1 VRSLLRL
8 VPMLKPYTRTI
19 VFGTFCMVMVAGTQL
34 LPPLLIRYAINK
46 VLIPRDAGRLLPM
59 VVGFVVVFGVH
70 AIFLAR
76 RTYVMH
82 VLGQRFVLD
91 IRRRLYA
98 HLQRLS
104 LTYYDSRQTGE
115 IMSRVSNDVNML
127 EDLVV
132 HGTDTVVVQILTLI
146 GALAIV
152 FGFLAWQLGL
162 VMLAPVPILLI
173 SIYHF
178 SLRIRPI
185 YRSIRDRLGD
195 INARLQDN
203 LSGIRVIK
211 AFTREDHEQHRF
223 DHEST
228 EYYDMNVQGIRLW
241 ANFFPRIEFLVSLGM
256 VGVLG
261 VGALLIFRRQLDIG
275 TIAGALLY
283 VDMIYRPIGELFR
296 VYDVILRASAA
307 ADRIFEILDAESEV
321 REAPDAVALQDVR
334 GEVDFDDVYFR
345 YATGEQVLQGINLHV
360 SPGERIALVGRS
372 GAGKTSI
379 INLLPRFYDPER
391 GAIRID
397 GRDIRTMTLDSL
409 RAHMAMVLQETFLF
423 SGSVRENLAYGKLDA
438 TDEEIEAAAQIANA
452 HEFVTQL
459 PDGYETQVGERGIKL
474 SGGQKQRIA
483 IARAVLADP
492 RILILD
498 EATSSVDAESEFLI
512 HQALERLMHGR
523 TTFIVAHRLSTIKN
537 ADRIVVLEEGRVVA
551 QGDHQTLLMTSPIYA
566 QLYDMQFRVD
576 AAVEGDEKGPPA
588 PVEEERPGWMGI

>member
-1 VRSLLRL
+1 MRSLLRL
-8 VPMLKPYTRTI
+8 VPMLRPYTRTI
-19 VFGTFCMVMVAGTQL
+19 VFGTVCMVMVAGTQL

-46 VLIPRDAGRLLPM
+46 VLMPRDVARLLPM
-59 VVGFVVVFGVH
+59 VVAFIVVFGVH

-115 IMSRVSNDVNML
+115 IMSRVSNDVNVL

-132 HGTDTVVVQILTLI
+132 HGTDTVIVQLLTLV
-146 GALAIV
+146 GAAAIV
-152 FGFLAWQLGL
+152 FSILSWQLGL
-162 VMLAPVPILLI
+162 VILAPVPILLI
-173 SIYHF
+173 AVYRF

-211 AFTREDHEQHRF
+211 AFTREDHEQNRF

-228 EYYDMNVQGIRLW
+228 EYYDMSVSGIRLW
-241 ANFFPRIEFLVSLGM
+241 ATFFPKIEFLVSMGM
-256 VGVLG
+256 VGVMG
-261 VGALLIFRRQLDIG
+261 VGGLLIIRRQLDLG

-321 REAPDAVALQDVR
+321 RDAPDAVALEEVR

-379 INLLPRFYDPER
+379 INLLPRFYDPES
-391 GAIRID
+391 GVIRID
-397 GRDIRTMTLDSL
+397 GRDIRTVTLDSL

-423 SGSVRENLAYGKLDA
+423 SGTVRENLAYGKLDA
-438 TDEEIEAAAQIANA
+438 TSEDIEAAATIANA

-459 PDGYETQVGERGIKL
+459 PEGYETQVGERGIKL

-483 IARAVLADP
+483 IARAVLANP

-512 HQALERLMHGR
+512 HQALERLMRGR

-551 QGDHQTLLMTSPIYA
+551 QGDHQTLLVTSSIYA

-576 AAVEGDEKGPPA
+576 AAVEGEQKPPPA
-588 PVEEERPGWMGI
+588 PLEERPGWMPI

>member
-1 VRSLLRL
+1 MRSLLRL
-8 VPMLKPYTRTI
+8 VPMLRPYTRTI
-19 VFGTFCMVMVAGTQL
+19 VFGTVCMVMVAGTQL

-46 VLIPRDAGRLLPM
+46 VLMPRDVARLLPM
-59 VVGFVVVFGVH
+59 VVAFIVVFGVH

-115 IMSRVSNDVNML
+115 IMSRVSNDVNVL

-132 HGTDTVVVQILTLI
+132 HGTDTVIVQLLTLV
-146 GALAIV
+146 GAGAIV
-152 FGFLAWQLGL
+152 FSILSWQLGL
-162 VMLAPVPILLI
+162 VILAPVPILLI

-228 EYYDMNVQGIRLW
+228 EYYDMSVSGIRLW
-241 ANFFPRIEFLVSLGM
+241 ANFFPKIEFLVSMGM
-256 VGVLG
+256 VGVIG
-261 VGALLIFRRQLDIG
+261 VGGLLIIRRQLDLG
-275 TIAGALLY
+275 TMAGALLY

-321 REAPDAVALQDVR
+321 REAPDAVALEDVR

-345 YATGEQVLQGINLHV
+345 YAIGEQVLQGINLHV

-379 INLLPRFYDPER
+379 INLLPRFYDPES
-391 GAIRID
+391 GVIRID
-397 GRDIRTMTLDSL
+397 GRDIRTVTLDSL
-409 RAHMAMVLQETFLF
+409 RARMAMVLQETFLF
-423 SGSVRENLAYGKLDA
+423 SGTVRENLAYGKLDA
-438 TDEEIEAAAQIANA
+438 TNEEIEAAARIANA

-459 PDGYETQVGERGIKL
+459 PEGYETQVGERGIKL

-483 IARAVLADP
+483 IARAVLANP

-551 QGDHQTLLMTSPIYA
+551 QGDHQTLLVTSSIYA

-576 AAVEGDEKGPPA
+576 AAVEGEQKPPPA
-588 PVEEERPGWMGI
+588 PLEERPGWMPI

>member
-1 VRSLLRL
+1 MRSLLRL
-8 VPMLKPYTRTI
+8 VPMLRPYTRTI
-19 VFGTFCMVMVAGTQL
+19 VFGTVCMVMVAGTQL

-46 VLIPRDAGRLLPM
+46 VLMPRDVARLLPM
-59 VVGFVVVFGVH
+59 VVAFVVVFGVH

-115 IMSRVSNDVNML
+115 IMSRVSNDVNVL

-132 HGTDTVVVQILTLI
+132 HGTDTVIVQLLTLV
-146 GALAIV
+146 GAAAIV
-152 FGFLAWQLGL
+152 FSILSWQLGL
-162 VMLAPVPILLI
+162 VILAPVPILLI
-173 SIYHF
+173 AVYRF

-211 AFTREDHEQHRF
+211 AFTREDHEQNRF

-228 EYYDMNVQGIRLW
+228 EYYDMSVSGIRLW
-241 ANFFPRIEFLVSLGM
+241 ATFFPKIEFLVSMGM
-256 VGVLG
+256 VGVMG
-261 VGALLIFRRQLDIG
+261 VGGLLIIRRQLDLG

-321 REAPDAVALQDVR
+321 RDAPDAVALEEVR

-379 INLLPRFYDPER
+379 INLLPRFYDPEG

-397 GRDIRTMTLDSL
+397 GRDIRTVTLDSL

-423 SGSVRENLAYGKLDA
+423 SGTVRENLAYGKLDA
-438 TDEEIEAAAQIANA
+438 TSEDIEAAATIANA

-459 PDGYETQVGERGIKL
+459 PEGYETQVGERGIKL

-483 IARAVLADP
+483 IARAVLANP

-512 HQALERLMHGR
+512 HQALERLMRGR

-551 QGDHQTLLMTSPIYA
+551 QGDHQTLLVTSSIYA

-576 AAVEGDEKGPPA
+576 AAVEGEQKPPPA
-588 PVEEERPGWMGI
+588 PLEERPGWMPI

>member
-8 VPMLKPYTRTI
+8 VPILRPHTRT
-19 VFGTFCMVMVAGTQL
+19 VAFGTFCMVMVAGTTLVPPLVIKYAIDHVL
-34 LPPLLIRYAINK
+34 LPHKLSLLLR
-46 VLIPRDAGRLLPM
+46 V
-59 VVGFVVVFGVH
+59 VVGFVAIFGVH
-70 AIFLAR
+70 ALFLAR

-91 IRRRLYA
+91 IRTRLYA

-115 IMSRVSNDVNML
+115 IMSRVSNDVNVL

-132 HGTDTVVVQILTLI
+132 HGTDTVIVQLITLV
-146 GALAIV
+146 GAAAIV
-152 FGFLAWQLGL
+152 FGYLSWQLGL
-162 VMLAPVPILLI
+162 IILAPVPIMLI
-173 SIYHF
+173 LIYGF
-178 SLRIRPI
+178 SKRVRPI

-211 AFTREDHEQHRF
+211 AFNREDHEQGRF
-223 DHEST
+223 DRESA
-228 EYYDMNVQGIRLW
+228 EYYDMNVRGIRLW
-241 ANFFPRIEFLVSLGM
+241 ANFFPRIDFIVSLGM
-256 VGVLG
+256 VGIIG
-261 VGALLIFRRQLDIG
+261 VGGWLFMRGAFPFG
-275 TIAGALLY
+275 TIAAALLY
-283 VDMIYRPIGELFR
+283 VDMFYRPIGELFR
-296 VYDVILRASAA
+296 VYDVILRSSAA
-307 ADRIFEILDAESEV
+307 ADRIFEILDADVEIHD
-321 REAPDAVALQDVR
+321 AADAVAITHMR

-345 YATGEQVLQGINLHV
+345 YATGEPVLLGINLHV

-379 INLLPRFYDPER
+379 INLLPRFYDPES

-397 GRDIRTMTLDSL
+397 GRDIRTVTLESL
-409 RAHMAMVLQETFLF
+409 RSRIAMVLQETFLF
-423 SGSVRENLAYGKLDA
+423 SGTVRENLAYGKLDA
-438 TDEEIEAAAQIANA
+438 TDDEIVEAAKVANA
-452 HEFVTQL
+452 HEFITQL

-483 IARAVLADP
+483 IARAVLANP

-512 HQALERLMHGR
+512 HQALERLMRGR

-537 ADRIVVLEEGRVVA
+537 ADRIVVLEDGRVVA
-551 QGDHQTLLMTSPIYA
+551 QGDHQTLLTTSPIYA

-576 AAVEGDEKGPPA
+576 AAVEAERAAPA
-588 PVEEERPGWMGI
+588 ADAPEERPRWMPI

>member
-8 VPMLKPYTRTI
+8 VPMLRPYTRTI
-19 VFGTFCMVMVAGTQL
+19 VFGTVCMVMVAGTQL

-46 VLIPRDAGRLLPM
+46 VLMPRDVARLLPM
-59 VVGFVVVFGVH
+59 VVAFIVVFGVH

-115 IMSRVSNDVNML
+115 IMSRVSNDVNVL

-132 HGTDTVVVQILTLI
+132 HGTDTVIVQLLTLV
-146 GALAIV
+146 GAGAIV
-152 FGFLAWQLGL
+152 FSILSWQLGL
-162 VMLAPVPILLI
+162 VILAPVPILLI

-228 EYYDMNVQGIRLW
+228 EYYDMSVSGIRLW
-241 ANFFPRIEFLVSLGM
+241 ANFFPKIEFLVSMGM
-256 VGVLG
+256 VGVIG
-261 VGALLIFRRQLDIG
+261 VGGLLIIRRQLDLG
-275 TIAGALLY
+275 TMAGALLY

-321 REAPDAVALQDVR
+321 REAPDAVALEDVR

-345 YATGEQVLQGINLHV
+345 YAIGEQVLQGINLHV

-379 INLLPRFYDPER
+379 INLLPRFYDPES
-391 GAIRID
+391 GVIRID
-397 GRDIRTMTLDSL
+397 GRDIRTVTLDSL
-409 RAHMAMVLQETFLF
+409 RARMAMVLQETFLF
-423 SGSVRENLAYGKLDA
+423 SGTVRENLAYGKLDA
-438 TDEEIEAAAQIANA
+438 TNEEIEAAARIANA

-459 PDGYETQVGERGIKL
+459 PEGYETQVGERGIKL

-483 IARAVLADP
+483 IARAVLANP

-551 QGDHQTLLMTSPIYA
+551 QGDHQTLLVTSSIYA

-576 AAVEGDEKGPPA
+576 AAVEGEQKPPPA
-588 PVEEERPGWMGI
+588 PLEERPGWMPI

>member
-8 VPMLKPYTRTI
+8 VPMLRPYTRTI
-19 VFGTFCMVMVAGTQL
+19 VFGTVCMVMVAGTQL

-46 VLIPRDAGRLLPM
+46 VLMPRDVARLLPM
-59 VVGFVVVFGVH
+59 VVAFVVVFGVH

-115 IMSRVSNDVNML
+115 IMSRVSNDVNVL

-132 HGTDTVVVQILTLI
+132 HGTDTVIVQLLTLV
-146 GALAIV
+146 GAAAIV
-152 FGFLAWQLGL
+152 FSILSWQLGL
-162 VMLAPVPILLI
+162 VILAPVPILLI
-173 SIYHF
+173 AVYRF

-211 AFTREDHEQHRF
+211 AFTREDHEQNRF

-228 EYYDMNVQGIRLW
+228 EYYDMSVSGIRLW
-241 ANFFPRIEFLVSLGM
+241 ATFFPKIEFLVSMGM
-256 VGVLG
+256 VGVMG
-261 VGALLIFRRQLDIG
+261 VGGLLIIRRQLDLG

-321 REAPDAVALQDVR
+321 RDAPDAVALEEVR

-379 INLLPRFYDPER
+379 INLLPRFYDPEG

-397 GRDIRTMTLDSL
+397 GRDIRTVTLDSL

-423 SGSVRENLAYGKLDA
+423 SGTVRENLAYGKLDA
-438 TDEEIEAAAQIANA
+438 TSEDIEAAATIANA

-459 PDGYETQVGERGIKL
+459 PEGYETQVGERGIKL

-483 IARAVLADP
+483 IARAVLANP

-512 HQALERLMHGR
+512 HQALERLMRGR

-551 QGDHQTLLMTSPIYA
+551 QGDHQTLLVTSSIYA

-576 AAVEGDEKGPPA
+576 AAVEGEQKPPPA
-588 PVEEERPGWMGI
+588 PLEERPGWMPI

>member
-8 VPMLKPYTRTI
+8 VPALRPYTRTI
-19 VFGTFCMVMVAGTQL
+19 ALGTFFMIGVAGTGL
-34 LPPLLIRYAINK
+34 VPPLLIKRTIDD
-46 VLIPRDAGRLLPM
+46 VLLARRPALILPM
-59 VVGFVVVFGVH
+59 LAAFVVLFGVH
-70 AIFLAR
+70 AVFVSR

-115 IMSRVSNDVNML
+115 IMSRVSNDVNVL

-132 HGTDTVVVQILTLI
+132 HGTDTVIVQVLTLI
-146 GALAIV
+146 GATAIV
-152 FGFLAWQLGL
+152 FGYLSWQLGL
-162 VMLAPVPILLI
+162 VILAPIPILLLL
-173 SIYHF
+173 IYRF

-211 AFTREDHEQHRF
+211 AFTREDYEQDRF
-223 DHEST
+223 DRDST
-228 EYYDMNVQGIRLW
+228 EYYDMNVRGIRLW
-241 ANFFPRIEFLVSLGM
+241 SSFFPQIEYLVSLGM
-256 VGVLG
+256 VGVIG
-261 VGALLIFRRQLDIG
+261 VGGWLYIQGKFPFG
-275 TIAGALLY
+275 TVAAVLLY
-283 VDMIYRPIGELFR
+283 VDMFYRPVGELFR

-307 ADRIFEILDAESEV
+307 ADRIFEILDAESET
-321 REAPDAVALQDVR
+321 REAPDAVALGDVR
-334 GEVDFDDVYFR
+334 GEVDFDNVYFR
-345 YATGEQVLQGINLHV
+345 YATGEEVLQGINLHV

-391 GAIRID
+391 GVIRID
-397 GRDIRTMTLDSL
+397 GRDIRTVTLDSL
-409 RAHMAMVLQETFLF
+409 RARMAMVLQETFLF
-423 SGSVRENLAYGKLDA
+423 SGSVRENLAYGKLAA
-438 TDEEIEAAAQIANA
+438 TNEDIEAAAKIANA
-452 HEFVTQL
+452 HEFIAQL
-459 PDGYETQVGERGIKL
+459 PEGYETQVGERGIKL

-512 HQALERLMHGR
+512 HQALERLMRGR

-537 ADRIVVLEEGRVVA
+537 AHRIVVLEEGRVVA
-551 QGDHQTLLMTSPIYA
+551 QGDHQTLLVTSPIYA

-576 AAVEGDEKGPPA
+576 AAVEGEQEPPPA
-588 PVEEERPGWMGI
+588 PLEERPGWMPI